1 MDPVVI
7 IGAGLSGLTAARA
20 LQKRGI
26 ESVVL
31 EASDRIGGRVASDTV
46 NGFRIDRGFQV
57 HLPAY
62 PEAGEWID
70 PERLDLCRLPLEA
83 QVWNGRRFVH
93 VGSPLTLPQGPINA
107 ILGGVA
113 GPGALRFMLPR
124 LIRALTRPTPTAP
137 CLRGISALELLRQE
151 RAGRAFTD
159 RFIRPFFGGVF
170 LDRTL
175 EFDAGLLEFLLT
187 MFMRGGAA
195 IPRQGMEALPRTLA
209 APLRADS
216 IRLRTP
222 VHGVERAAAGWRV
235 RTSDGSHAAS
245 ALILAID
252 REAARTIA
260 PVALADAPPTTW
272 RSTIQFAFGVPEA
285 SVPDTLRRATLHLD
299 GVGDGPINHL
309 VNISAAGVACAPAGR
324 ALVSANAVGLQ
335 LSDAGAAG
343 MERLV
348 RAQLTRW
355 FRADLSSWS
364 LVRAQEVRH
373 ALPAQ
378 RPEDLAERPRLDPGE
393 GLFLA
398 GDGVSEGSIDAAMR
412 SGRAAADAVAGW
424 LRR

>member
-7 IGAGLSGLTAARA
+7 IGAGLAGLTAARA
-20 LQKRGI
+20 LQRGGV

-31 EASDRIGGRVASDTV
+31 EASDRIGGRVATDAV

-70 PERLDLCRLPLEA
+70 LDRLDLCRLPLEA

-93 VGSPLTLPQGPINA
+93 VGSPLTLPQGPIHA

-124 LIRALTRPTPTAP
+124 LIRAITRPTPTAP
-137 CLRGISALELLRQE
+137 CLRGVSAQELLRRE
-151 RAGRAFTD
+151 HAGRAFTD

-170 LDRTL
+170 LDRSL

-195 IPRQGMEALPRTLA
+195 IPRHGMEALPRTLA
-209 APLRADS
+209 APLRAGS
-216 IRLRTP
+216 VRLREP
-222 VHGVERAAAGWRV
+222 VHGMERTATGWRV
-235 RTSDGSHAAS
+235 RTPGGTLAAS

-252 REAARTIA
+252 REAARAIA
-260 PVALADAPPTTW
+260 PVALDDTPATSW
-272 RSTIQFAFGVPEA
+272 RSTIQFAFDVPEA

-299 GVGDGPINHL
+299 GMGDGPVNHV

-324 ALVSANAVGLQ
+324 ALVSANVVGMQ

-343 MERLV
+343 MERQV
-348 RAQLTRW
+348 RAQLARW
-355 FRADLSSWS
+355 FRVDLAPWR
-364 LVRAQEVRH
+364 LLRAHEVRH

-378 RPEDLAERPRLDPGE
+378 RPQDMAARPRIDRGD

-412 SGRAAADAVAGW
+412 SGRAAADAAAGW

>member
-7 IGAGLSGLTAARA
+7 IGAGLAGLTAARA
-20 LQKRGI
+20 LQRRGI

-31 EASDRIGGRVASDTV
+31 EASDRIGGRVATDSV
-46 NGFRIDRGFQV
+46 HGFRIDRGFQV
-57 HLPAY
+57 HLSAY

-70 PERLDLCRLPLEA
+70 LDRLDLCPLPLEA

-93 VGSPLTLPQGPINA
+93 VGSPLTLPQGPIHA
-107 ILGGVA
+107 VLGGVA

-137 CLRGISALELLRQE
+137 CLRGISALQLLRAE
-151 RAGRAFTD
+151 HAGKAFTD

-170 LDRTL
+170 LDRSL

-195 IPRQGMEALPRTLA
+195 IPRHGMEALPRTLA
-209 APLRADS
+209 APLRAGS
-216 IRLRTP
+216 VRLRSP
-222 VHGVERAAAGWRV
+222 VHAVSRAATGWQV
-235 RTSDGSHAAS
+235 RTADSVTSAS

-252 REAARTIA
+252 REAARAIA
-260 PVALADAPPTTW
+260 PIATGDASPTVW
-272 RSTIQFAFGVPEA
+272 RSTIQFAFDVSEA
-285 SVPDTLRRATLHLD
+285 AMPDTLRRAILHLD
-299 GVGDGPINHL
+299 GVGDGPVNHL

-324 ALVSANAVGLQ
+324 SLVSANAVGVH

-343 MERLV
+343 LERQV
-348 RAQLTRW
+348 RAQLGAW
-355 FRADLSSWS
+355 FRSDLQSWR
-364 LVRAQEVRH
+364 LLRVQEVRH

-378 RPEDLAERPRLDPGE
+378 RPADLAGRPGIDQGD

-398 GDGVSEGSIDAAMR
+398 GDGVAEGSIDAAMR
-412 SGRAAADAVAGW
+412 SGRTAADAAAGW

>member
-7 IGAGLSGLTAARA
+7 IGAGLAGLTAARA

-31 EASDRIGGRVASDTV
+31 EASDRIGGRVATDV
-46 NGFRIDRGFQV
+46 VDGFRIDRGFQV

-70 PERLDLCRLPLEA
+70 LDQLDLCRLPLEA

-93 VGSPLTLPQGPINA
+93 VGSPLVLPQGPINA

-124 LIRALTRPTPTAP
+124 LIRACMRSTPTSP
-137 CLRGISALELLRQE
+137 CLRGISALELLRRE
-151 RAGRAFTD
+151 RAGQAFTD

-195 IPRQGMEALPRTLA
+195 IPRHGMEALPRTLA

-222 VHGVERAAAGWRV
+222 VHGAERAATGWRV

-245 ALILAID
+245 TLILAVD
-252 REAARTIA
+252 PQAARTIA
-260 PVALADAPPTTW
+260 PFALADAPPSTW
-272 RSTIQFAFGVPEA
+272 RSTIQFAFDVPEA

-299 GVGDGPINHL
+299 GVGDGPVNHL
-309 VNISAAGVACAPAGR
+309 VNIAAAGVACAPAGR
-324 ALVSANAVGLQ
+324 ALVSANVVGMH

-348 RAQLTRW
+348 RAQLARW
-355 FRADLSSWS
+355 FRVDLSGWQ

-378 RPEDLAERPRLDPGE
+378 RPEDMDARPCMDRGDGI
-393 GLFLA
+393 FLA
-398 GDGVSEGSIDAAMR
+398 GDGVAEGSIDAAMR
-412 SGRAAADAVAGW
+412 SGRAAADAAARW

>member
-1 MDPVVI
+1 MHPVVI
-7 IGAGLSGLTAARA
+7 IGAGLAGLTAARA

-31 EASDRIGGRVASDTV
+31 EASDRIGGRVSTDV
-46 NGFRIDRGFQV
+46 VDGFRIDRGFQV

-70 PERLDLCRLPLEA
+70 PDRLDLCRLPLEA

-107 ILGGVA
+107 VMGGVA

-137 CLRGISALELLRQE
+137 CLRGISALELLRKE

-195 IPRQGMEALPRTLA
+195 IPRLGMEALPRTLA

-222 VHGVERAAAGWRV
+222 VHGVERAATGWRV

-272 RSTIQFAFGVPEA
+272 RSTIQFAFDVPDA
-285 SVPDTLRRATLHLD
+285 SMPDTLRRATLHLD

-309 VNISAAGVACAPAGR
+309 VNISAAGVACAPASR
-324 ALVSANAVGLQ
+324 ALVSANVVGVQ

-343 MERLV
+343 MERQV
-348 RAQLTRW
+348 RAQLARW
-355 FRADLSSWS
+355 FRADLAPWR
-364 LVRAQEVRH
+364 LVRVQEVRH
-373 ALPAQ
+373 GLPAQ
-378 RPEDLAERPRLDPGE
+378 RPSDLAARPGIDRGDGI
-393 GLFLA
+393 FLA
-398 GDGVSEGSIDAAMR
+398 GDGVAEGSIDAAMR
-412 SGRAAADAVAGW
+412 SGRAAADAAAGW